1 MCYFFLEKQNYIKRK
16 RPSANPAEEVTQI
29 EFNQKKQWRQGGS
42 TATQR
47 LLGGVVE
54 NVGLCHFGILGSVV
68 QEFRARDITSS
79 SGVRRVT
86 VSDGLQI
93 LGSES
98 QELPLQGRL
107 PPSFPK

>member
-29 EFNQKKQWRQGGS
+29 EFNQKKQGRQGG
-42 TATQR
+42 R
-47 LLGGVVE
+47 LGGVVE